1 MAHQQQPDLF
11 LADIQPG
18 LLENQPAQAYRPDPE
33 TVRRCLY
40 TILAE
45 ARAAQTLPWEQTKVS
60 LYRTIFPQ
68 MSLWLPEDEAAQLRL
83 QFETE
88 LERLQA
94 A

>member
-1 MAHQQQPDLF
+1 MAHRQQPDLF
-11 LADIQPG
+11 LADIQPD

-33 TVRRCLY
+33 TVRTRLY

-45 ARAAQTLPWEQTKVS
+45 VRAAQALSWEHTKIS

-68 MSLWLPEDEAAQLRL
+68 MSLWLPDEEAAQLRL

-88 LERLQA
+88 LERLRA

>member
-1 MAHQQQPDLF
+1 MARNRQADLF
-11 LADIQPG
+11 LADAQPG
-18 LLENQPAQAYRPDPE
+18 LLEERPEQGYRADPDE
-33 TVRRCLY
+33 VRRKLLRL
-40 TILAE
+40 LAE
-45 ARAAQTLPWEQTKVS
+45 ARAAETMPWPPRKAM

-68 MSLWLPEDEAAQLRL
+68 MANWLPEKEASQLRL